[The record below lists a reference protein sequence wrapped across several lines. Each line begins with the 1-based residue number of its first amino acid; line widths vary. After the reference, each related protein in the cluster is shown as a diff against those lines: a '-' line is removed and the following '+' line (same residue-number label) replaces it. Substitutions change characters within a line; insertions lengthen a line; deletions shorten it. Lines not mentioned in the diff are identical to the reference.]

1 MEDDDETSLI
11 LFKESLYIFIL
22 ISTYINVLFLFL
34 CVGSLFG
41 K

>member
-11 LFKESLYIFIL
+11 LFKEPLYIYIL
-22 ISTYINVLFLFL
+22 ISTHINVLFLFL